1 MVIMITVADVLV
13 MMTRSDAVDMVTT
26 TRGVAAVVKVITTI
40 GGSGSLGE
48 PHEGR
53 QRVGAARGLVIPH
66 PLPPPSLP
74 PPSSLPR
81 PLSPLP

>member
-1 MVIMITVADVLV
+1 MVIMITVADALV

-53 QRVGAARGLVIPH
+53 QRVGAARGLVIPQPS
-66 PLPPPSLP
+66 PLLP
-74 PPSSLPR
+74 FLPR